1 MNIKIPVSWLRDY
14 LKTDIAAKSIANY
27 LSLSG
32 HVVEKLIKKEKDTI
46 FEIEITSNRWDT
58 ASVYGL
64 AREAHAILSWQDK
77 KTQLVEPAGINL
89 RLEPDTSAALKLD
102 VVVKDKSLC
111 PRL

>member
-64 AREAHAILSWQDK
+64 AREAHAILNWQDK
-77 KTQLVEPAGINL
+77 KTQLIKPAGINL
-89 RLEPDTSAALKLD
+89 SLEPDILTTLNLD
-102 VVVKDKSLC
+102 VAVT
-111 PRL
+111 